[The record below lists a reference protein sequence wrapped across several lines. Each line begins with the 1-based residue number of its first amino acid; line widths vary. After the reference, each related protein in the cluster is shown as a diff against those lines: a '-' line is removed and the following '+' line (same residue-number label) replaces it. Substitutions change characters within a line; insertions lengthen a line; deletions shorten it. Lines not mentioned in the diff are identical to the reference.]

1 MKAGGRIDRAGKLVT
16 WLLIVL
22 LILGLAGGAAYLVMK
37 SRGMTFYAETE
48 GEKIFGGAE
57 KTLFFRS
64 GRTYEFSV
72 RALEGG
78 EVNYFVSLSSNPAN
92 NFEFVLDG
100 KTYRFSG
107 ADEAGNDY
115 AEVFSLC
122 KRTDGFSL
130 TIPEGFT
137 AEKAVRAKFGE
148 GVAFQKELSGEL
160 AYFVIT
166 IRAGE
171 SSAEIYFRF
180 SPEPLSLEL
189 SAGAI
194 VF

>member
-16 WLLIVL
+16 WLLVVL
-22 LILGLAGGAAYLVMK
+22 LVLGLAGGAAYLVMK

-64 GRTYEFSV
+64 GRTYEFAV

-137 AEKAVRAKFGE
+137 AERP
-148 GVAFQKELSGEL
+148 SGQ
-160 AYFVIT
+160 
-166 IRAGE
+166 
-171 SSAEIYFRF
+171 SSARAWLFRKNCPGN
-180 SPEPLSLEL
+180 SPISYLR
-189 SAGAI
+189 
-194 VF
+194 